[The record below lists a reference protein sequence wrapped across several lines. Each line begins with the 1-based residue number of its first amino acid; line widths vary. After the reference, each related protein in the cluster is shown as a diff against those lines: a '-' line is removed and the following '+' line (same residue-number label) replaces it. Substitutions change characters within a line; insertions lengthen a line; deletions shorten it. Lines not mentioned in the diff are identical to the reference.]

1 MKKSLWIRIP
11 ALIISVI
18 MLLGT
23 VGCDILLEDV
33 IATPPTDTA
42 GTQIT
47 DTNVPPE
54 GNDSVSPSDTHTE
67 MATQSPADT
76 HTEMATQSPANTD
89 GPENLTGISPKNYDC
104 NFTILN
110 GNCNVIP
117 SDHIFSEEQDGPVL
131 TATYERALR
140 IREHLGVQLTC
151 NSIDDIIGYAQ
162 QVIANGQAGVDDY
175 QLVITH
181 PSVGLTELITSDLLY
196 DIAALESVN
205 LNQPYWA
212 TDMMDEI
219 RIHGRYL
226 LGYQDLCLMASD
238 LVVFDK
244 TLLNNYG
251 FASPYEEVLNGSW
264 TLELCMDMSRAVY
277 QDNDGDG
284 IPSEYDIFGT
294 CIWSRESLN
303 SFIPASDIKIISLD
317 GDDIYSVKDL
327 QNNEKLFMLVDRIF
341 DLYNCIDVTAYDSA
355 TGAAPKFPNATS
367 LFYFCNTRNLNSFMN
382 REGNFGI
389 LPYPKF
395 DLDQAD
401 YRSRSQNGFLC
412 VPQSIAN
419 PDMVGDVLEL
429 LGYYSSDVKDAY
441 CAQLLKAYDSE
452 DDARMLDIIWKTQVT
467 DMGYI
472 LRDRMDRLDEIVS
485 ILPYMCNQGST
496 STAAYLKSRMDPIQ
510 KTLDKILNY

>member
-18 MLLGT
+18 MLLGA

-76 HTEMATQSPANTD
+76 D

-117 SDHIFSEEQDGPVL
+117 SEHIFSEEQDGPVL

-151 NSIDDIIGYAQ
+151 NSIDDIIAYAQ

-264 TLELCMDMSRAVY
+264 TLERFMELSAGMFQDM
-277 QDNDGDG
+277 DGDAL
-284 IPSEYDIFGT
+284 PSEYDMYGI
-294 CIWSRESLN
+294 CILDRE
-303 SFIPASDIKIISLD
+303 
-317 GDDIYSVKDL
+317 
-327 QNNEKLFMLVDRIF
+327 
-341 DLYNCIDVTAYDSA
+341 
-355 TGAAPKFPNATS
+355 
-367 LFYFCNTRNLNSFMN
+367 NLNSFLPASDVKVVVSDEN
-382 REGNFGI
+382 GNYSVDHLEYNDKLFTLCDRIMELYTSMDVHAYKPGQESNQTYPNALFYLCNTAMLDRIKQKEIEFGI
-389 LPYPKF
+389 LPYPKW
-395 DLDQAD
+395 DMDQD
-401 YRSRSQNGFLC
+401 GYRSRSRNGFMC
-412 VPQSIAN
+412 VPKSIMN

>member
-1 MKKSLWIRIP
+1 MKKSLWIHVP
-11 ALIISVI
+11 ALILSVFT
-18 MLLGT
+18 LLSA
-23 VGCDILLEDV
+23 VGCDILLEEV
-33 IATPPTDTA
+33 MVAPPTDTA
-42 GTQIT
+42 DANIT
-47 DTNVPPE
+47 DTDLADTNIPPE
-54 GNDSVSPSDTHTE
+54 GNDSVFPSETHTE
-67 MATQSPADT
+67 IATQAPAD
-76 HTEMATQSPANTD
+76 TD

-226 LGYQDLCLMASD
+226 LGYQDLCLMAAD
-238 LVVFDK
+238 VVVFDK
-244 TLLNNYG
+244 ALAADWNRDFL
-251 FASPYEEVLNGSW
+251 YEDVLNEAW
-264 TLELCMDMSRAVY
+264 TLERFMEMSAGMFQDM
-277 QDNDGDG
+277 DGDG
-284 IPSEYDIFGT
+284 IRSEYDMYGL
-294 CIWSRESLN
+294 CILDRENLN
-303 SFIPASDIKIISLD
+303 SFLPASDIRVAASD
-317 GDDIYSVKDL
+317 ENGNYSVEHLEYND
-327 QNNEKLFMLVDRIF
+327 KLFTLCDRIVEM
-341 DLYNCIDVTAYDSA
+341 YRREEVHAYDPMRESNQ
-355 TGAAPKFPNATS
+355 TYPNATA
-367 LFYFCNTRNLNSFMN
+367 LFYLCNTSTLGNLKKK
-382 REGNFGI
+382 EIDFGI
-389 LPYPKF
+389 LPYPKW
-395 DLDQAD
+395 DMDQD
-401 YRSRSQNGFLC
+401 GYRSRSRNGFMC
-412 VPQSIAN
+412 VPKSIMN

-429 LGYYSSDVKDAY
+429 MGYYATDVKTAY
-441 CAQLLKAYDSE
+441 YEQLLGTRTADAP
-452 DDARMLDIIWKTQVT
+452 DDTRMLDIIWESQVT

-472 LRDRMDRLDEIVS
+472 LRDRSSALNQLVS
-485 ILPYMCNQGST
+485 VLADTCEKGDSLVST
-496 STAAYLKSRMDPIQ
+496 IKANVKPAQKYLEKLLSQ
-510 KTLDKILNY
+510 